1 MTAPNPPVLR
11 LCAPPQVAFCP
22 EHGDATLLLALT
34 YGGLVAMVTLDVSYV
49 PGNGRTRLPPVF
61 LMMDVQYGWAEETGS

>member
-1 MTAPNPPVLR
+1 MPAPNPPVLMLGR
-11 LCAPPQVAFCP
+11 AEIAFCA

-34 YGGLVAMVTLDVSYV
+34 YGGLIAMVTLDVSYV

-61 LMMDVQYGWAEETGS
+61 LMMDVQYVWAEETGS